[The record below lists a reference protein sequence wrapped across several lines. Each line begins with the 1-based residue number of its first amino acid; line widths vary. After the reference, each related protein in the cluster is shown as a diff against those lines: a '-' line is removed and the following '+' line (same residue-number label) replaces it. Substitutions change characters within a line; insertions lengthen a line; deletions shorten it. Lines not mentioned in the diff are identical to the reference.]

1 MSTIKHA
8 YLIDDD
14 DVINMI
20 NTKIIKIGKLAE
32 KVTAFTDAKEALAY
46 LKDLWVTNP
55 ADFPDIIFLDINMP
69 DMDGWDFL
77 AHFKNFP
84 EGALAKCKVVMLTSS
99 IDIFD
104 IKKARLYTQVV
115 DYIIKPLQVK
125 MLNILGTSKHTYF
138 SICQSEI
145 KAI

>member
-1 MSTIKHA
+1 
-8 YLIDDD
+8 
-14 DVINMI
+14 
-20 NTKIIKIGKLAE
+20 
-32 KVTAFTDAKEALAY
+32 
-46 LKDLWVTNP
+46 LWISNP

-84 EGALAKCKVVMLTSS
+84 IDARTKCKVVMLTSS

-104 IKKARLYTQVV
+104 IRKARVYKEVI
-115 DYIIKPLQVK
+115 DYIIKPLQIK

-138 SICQSEI
+138 SISQSEI
-145 KAI
+145 RAI